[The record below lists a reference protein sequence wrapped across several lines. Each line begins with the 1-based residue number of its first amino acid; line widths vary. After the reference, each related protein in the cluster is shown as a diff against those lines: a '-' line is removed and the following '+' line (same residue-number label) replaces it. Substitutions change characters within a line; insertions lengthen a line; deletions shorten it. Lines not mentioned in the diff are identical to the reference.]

1 MFPFK
6 RGVRVRERFADSML
20 LAFKMEG
27 KKEANKADSL
37 WEYEEPKTQIF
48 FLRPSEKTVTLPT
61 Y

>member
-1 MFPFK
+1 M
-6 RGVRVRERFADSML
+6 RVRERFADAVL
-20 LAFKMEG
+20 LAFKMEE

-37 WEYEEPKTQIF
+37 WEYEESKTQIF